1 MSTDIINIKPKK
13 SKINSSDKQ
22 NQYNIT
28 TNHVDKKDS
37 LDKDSDYLNINSEF
51 SKKNIKNLGSDKRLK
66 ENLAEDDS
74 DNRIKN
80 EDDDFKSENK
90 IDRNEI
96 DPSSSRRNKEN
107 SYTSKE
113 KINED
118 ESFDKK
124 SQNDNDNKSKEESMI
139 ENQNFSK
146 SRISA
151 NENEVVEEKTLKQK
165 INNILDSFTY
175 TIIMTAL
182 TVFVLF
188 ADDIKNLSTDKY
200 ADDPFSIVTA
210 ILFGYFFIEF
220 VVQCIVID
228 EYVWSF
234 FFYLDFLS
242 TISMILDLSWFYAF
256 LISSISGDT
265 TDTKN
270 GSKIKNL
277 VSIAKASR
285 AARIGSRAV
294 RILRVLRII
303 RLVRISKIYK
313 ASSKLGNEM
322 EAIED
327 KLNKKMHKK
336 KDAENSESKIGKKL
350 SDLTTKRVV
359 VLILSMIL
367 SVIVFDSGFY
377 FNPENSMYFGMKIFN
392 EFTNFDDGALNLTF
406 NIYVNEHLNISTPII
421 YAEVNNLTYGSN
433 NYDFLRY
440 DEKLEVIES
449 CINFLSFNE
458 TSNCY
463 ALFDNRK
470 VFQLNSLLNII
481 KTIII
486 CIILIGA
493 NIMFSN
499 DTNELVLEPI
509 ENMIKKIKNIS
520 NDPISAIEK
529 NEEIDYQ
536 KDMLD
541 KEDNKNCCSK
551 SVNKESLETFLLNKT
566 LTKIGT
572 LLALG
577 YGEAG
582 SKIIIKNMNNENNE
596 NNDEENDENLINPM
610 VSGNKVM
617 AIYGFCDIRNFTDTT
632 EVLEEDIML
641 FVNEIAEIVH
651 NITHENFGFANKNIG
666 DAFLLV
672 WKFEDQHIEYDEN
685 MDIIGL
691 KQCKQVS
698 ELVDSSVIAFIK
710 ILAKIQKSYQLNKY
724 RNNDKLRNRISNY
737 SVKLGFGLHLGWSIE
752 GAIGSVYKIDASYLS
767 QHVNGASKLEEKT
780 KEYGCHII
788 ISDDIAKHMSENA
801 RNNLRI
807 IDVIN
812 LIDEEETKIYT
823 IDLDINALSIEE
835 EDYNEYQDFDLKL
848 EKRYKK
854 KKLLLDILNNKS
866 NVWENYEN
874 TDNDYHIMRNKFS
887 QNFFDLYNKGF
898 EAYIKGNWKDAKS
911 FLEACNNELDT
922 PDRPATRIL
931 SIMSKHM
938 FVMPEGWKF
947 TEVE

>member
-1 MSTDIINIKPKK
+1 MNSDIVDIKPKK
-13 SKINSSDKQ
+13 SKLDSKKNREE
-22 NQYNIT
+22 YNFT
-28 TNHVDKKDS
+28 TSHAEKNYSIDNEK
-37 LDKDSDYLNINSEF
+37 DYLNINNEM
-51 SKKNIKNLGSDKRLK
+51 KNKVKNDK
-66 ENLAEDDS
+66 NTS
-74 DNRIKN
+74 NRISG
-80 EDDDFKSENK
+80 E
-90 IDRNEI
+90 
-96 DPSSSRRNKEN
+96 
-107 SYTSKE
+107 
-113 KINED
+113 
-118 ESFDKK
+118 
-124 SQNDNDNKSKEESMI
+124 NDNDEDKIDEISSKRKIENSINKSNEMDEENMENRSNDENEANELNESLQ
-139 ENQNFSK
+139 ENQSMNK
-146 SRISA
+146 SRLSA
-151 NENEVVEEKTLKQK
+151 KNEEDDEELEEKNKTLKAK
-165 INNILDSFTY
+165 INDVLDSFTY
-175 TIIMTAL
+175 TIIMTIL

-220 VVQCIVID
+220 VIQCIVID
-228 EYVWSF
+228 GYLWSF

-256 LISSISGDT
+256 LISSISGDAT
-265 TDTKN
+265 TNKS

-322 EAIED
+322 EEIEN
-327 KLNKKMHKK
+327 KLNKKLHTKK
-336 KDAENSESKIGKKL
+336 QKNFNESKIGKKL

-392 EFTNFDDGALNLTF
+392 EFTNFNDGALNLTF
-406 NIYVNEHLNISTPII
+406 NIYVNEHLNISTPIL
-421 YAEVNNLTYGSN
+421 YAEVNNLTYGRN
-433 NYDFLRY
+433 DYDYLRY
-440 DEKLEVIES
+440 DERLEVIES

-458 TSNCY
+458 TSNCF

-470 VFQLNSLLNII
+470 VFKLNSLLNII
-481 KTIII
+481 KTVII

-520 NDPISAIEK
+520 DDPIAAIEK

-536 KDMLD
+536 KELLEKDD
-541 KEDNKNCCSK
+541 SNACCTK

-582 SKIIIKNMNNENNE
+582 SKIIIKNMNDENNQNE
-596 NNDEENDENLINPM
+596 EDNNENLINPM

-672 WKFEDQHIEYDEN
+672 WKFDDQHIIYDEN
-685 MDIIGL
+685 MEIIGL
-691 KQCKQVS
+691 KECKQVS
-698 ELVDSSVIAFIK
+698 EIVDSSVIAFIK
-710 ILAKIQKSYQLNKY
+710 ILAKIQKSFKLNKY

-788 ISDDIAKHMSENA
+788 ISNDIAKHMSENA

-835 EDYNEYQDFDLKL
+835 EDYNEYQDFELKL
-848 EKRYKK
+848 AKRYAK
-854 KKLLLDILNNKS
+854 KKLLLDMLNNKS
-866 NVWENYEN
+866 NIWENYEN
-874 TDNDYHIMRNKFS
+874 SDNDYHIMRKKYT
-887 QNFFDLYNKGF
+887 QNFFDLYNQGF
-898 EAYIKGNWKDAKS
+898 EAYIKGNWKEAKNY
-911 FLEACNNELDT
+911 FEECNNELDT

-947 TEVE
+947 TETE

>member
-1 MSTDIINIKPKK
+1 MDEENIENRSNDENEGNELNESLQENQSMNKSRLSAKNEDNEEEEKNKTLK
-13 SKINSSDKQ
+13 SKIND
-22 NQYNIT
+22 
-28 TNHVDKKDS
+28 V
-37 LDKDSDYLNINSEF
+37 
-51 SKKNIKNLGSDKRLK
+51 
-66 ENLAEDDS
+66 
-74 DNRIKN
+74 
-80 EDDDFKSENK
+80 
-90 IDRNEI
+90 
-96 DPSSSRRNKEN
+96 
-107 SYTSKE
+107 
-113 KINED
+113 
-118 ESFDKK
+118 
-124 SQNDNDNKSKEESMI
+124 
-139 ENQNFSK
+139 
-146 SRISA
+146 
-151 NENEVVEEKTLKQK
+151 
-165 INNILDSFTY
+165 LDSFTY
-175 TIIMTAL
+175 TIIMTIL

-228 EYVWSF
+228 GYLWSF

-256 LISSISGDT
+256 LISTISGDST
-265 TDTKN
+265 TNKS

-322 EAIED
+322 EEID
-327 KLNKKMHKK
+327 NKLNKKLHLKK
-336 KDAENSESKIGKKL
+336 QKNVNESKIGKKL

-392 EFTNFDDGALNLTF
+392 EFTNFNDGALNLTF

-421 YAEVNNLTYGSN
+421 YAEVNNLTYGRN
-433 NYDFLRY
+433 DYDYLRY
-440 DEKLEVIES
+440 DERLEVIES

-458 TSNCY
+458 TSNCF

-470 VFQLNSLLNII
+470 VFKLNSLLNII
-481 KTIII
+481 KTVII

-509 ENMIKKIKNIS
+509 ENMIQKIKNIS
-520 NDPISAIEK
+520 DDPIAAIEK
-529 NEEIDYQ
+529 NEELDYQ
-536 KDMLD
+536 KELLEKD
-541 KEDNKNCCSK
+541 DNNACCTK

-582 SKIIIKNMNNENNE
+582 SKIIIKNMNDENNQNEEE
-596 NNDEENDENLINPM
+596 NNENLINPM
-610 VSGNKVM
+610 VSGSKVM

-672 WKFEDQHIEYDEN
+672 WKFDDQHIIYDEN
-685 MDIIGL
+685 MEIIGL
-691 KQCKQVS
+691 KECKQVS
-698 ELVDSSVIAFIK
+698 EIVDSSVIAFIK
-710 ILAKIQKSYQLNKY
+710 ILAKIQKSYKLNKY

-788 ISDDIAKHMSENA
+788 ISNDIAKHMSENA

-812 LIDEEETKIYT
+812 LIDEEEETKIYT

-835 EDYNEYQDFDLKL
+835 EDYNEFQDFELKL
-848 EKRYKK
+848 SKRYAK
-854 KKLLLDILNNKS
+854 KKLLLDMLNNKS
-866 NVWENYEN
+866 NIWENYEN
-874 TDNDYHIMRNKFS
+874 SDNDYHIMRKKYT
-887 QNFFDLYNKGF
+887 QNFFDLYNQGF
-898 EAYIKGNWKDAKS
+898 ESYIKGNWKEAKNY
-911 FLEACNNELDT
+911 FEECNNELDT

-947 TEVE
+947 TETE